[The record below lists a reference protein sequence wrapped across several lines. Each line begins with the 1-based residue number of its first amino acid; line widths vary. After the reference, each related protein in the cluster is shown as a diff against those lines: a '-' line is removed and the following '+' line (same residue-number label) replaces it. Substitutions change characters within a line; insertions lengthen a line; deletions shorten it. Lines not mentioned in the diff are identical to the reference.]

1 MAGVSVNVAID
12 DSEVRELL
20 SQVLARM
27 DDVTPA
33 MKEIGEIVI
42 ESVQRN
48 FEEKR
53 SPEGNRWQELANE
66 TIREK
71 VLRGR
76 GPTDILIDRGI
87 LMGSIH
93 RQADAHGVT
102 IGTNVVYA
110 AVHQF
115 GAAFTTLK
123 GRRTVRIPA
132 RPYLGVRDTDW
143 PEIGAALRRYI
154 LEGR

>member
-1 MAGVSVNVAID
+1 MAGVSVNVKID
-12 DSEVRELL
+12 DSEIRELL

-33 MKEIGEIVI
+33 MKEIGEIVL

-53 SPEGNRWQELANE
+53 SPEGSRWQPLAPS
-66 TIREK
+66 TVKEK
-71 VLRGR
+71 LARGR
-76 GPTDILIDRGI
+76 SPTDILIDRGI

-143 PEIGAALRRYI
+143 PEIRAALARFI
-154 LEGR
+154 VEGR